1 MLDPFPTFSRFITFL
16 FIIIFSSSIALA
28 QVDKVKEKSK
38 NDTPSNRSNDGY
50 SGTGSG
56 IFFFIDVV
64 NLFPLMIDAHKDML
78 ERKEAEPWLVGLDLS
93 LNGAYNS
100 DNTTTLLLPSIRGNW
115 GLFSTQMRWNNLQ
128 DNTGSF
134 KTFDWQ
140 IIQFNVVSTPKANFR
155 IGTGISVIKET
166 SETVNEHFMGLDLH
180 FKERKINPTVEFRW
194 SENYETNSTPRF
206 EFNIGSEFNIAT
218 YGRFDLNVM
227 AGYLYQKY
235 YSDISFHLIRTGIN
249 IHIY

>member
-1 MLDPFPTFSRFITFL
+1 MTIFFSPFKKIILLIILTTCSFL
-16 FIIIFSSSIALA
+16 VNA

-38 NDTPSNRSNDGY
+38 NDTQSNRSNDGY
-50 SGTGSG
+50 SGSGSG

-64 NLFPLMIDAHKDML
+64 NFFPLMIDAHKDMI

-140 IIQFNVVSTPKANFR
+140 IIQFNVVATPNANFR

-180 FKERKINPTVEFRW
+180 FKERKINPTMEFRW
-194 SENYETNSTPRF
+194 SENYDTNSKPRF

-218 YGRFDLNVM
+218 YGRLDLNVM